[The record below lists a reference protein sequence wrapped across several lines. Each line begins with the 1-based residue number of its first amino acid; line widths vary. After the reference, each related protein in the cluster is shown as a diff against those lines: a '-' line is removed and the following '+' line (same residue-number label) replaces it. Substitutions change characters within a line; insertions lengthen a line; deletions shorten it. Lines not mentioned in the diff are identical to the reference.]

1 MDWSLGRKWWITVA
15 LLGTIL
21 AVALLAFRLGHTP
34 EEPTTETFT
43 AEAVNLS
50 MERPSDTIER
60 FGQDVQKEWTQEE
73 NSIIVGIHVCSYREG
88 SSDLPFM
95 GHDGLT
101 FITYV
106 NASFGHGT
114 IDSILIG
121 FHLLEGNATVFLSEN
136 PWDPQLENAT
146 IVEIRNNGTNEK
158 DAYVEAKPSSLS
170 CSIQDQIYWVFL
182 DENNE
187 DHQMEIKA
195 QVVHQNRTTR
205 KITTVPIMLEMHL
218 STEGD

>member
-1 MDWSLGRKWWITVA
+1 MDWSLGHKWWITGV

-21 AVALLAFRLGHTP
+21 AIALFAFRLGQTP

-50 MERPSDTIER
+50 IERPSDTIER
-60 FGQDVQKEWTQEE
+60 FGQDVQNEWTQEE
-73 NSIIVGIHVCSYREG
+73 MSIIVGIKVTSYREG
-88 SSDLPFM
+88 ASEAPFM
-95 GHDGLT
+95 GNDGLT

-114 IDSILIG
+114 IDSILVS
-121 FHLLEGNATVFLSEN
+121 FHLFEGNASVFLSEN
-136 PWDPQLENAT
+136 PWAPELENAT
-146 IVEIRNNGTNEK
+146 IVAIRNNGTNEK

-170 CSIQDQIYWVFL
+170 CGIQDQIFWVFL

-187 DHQMEIKA
+187 DHQMEIKV

-205 KITTVPIMLEMHL
+205 KITTVPIMLEMRL

>member
-1 MDWSLGRKWWITVA
+1 MDWSLRHKWWISVV

-21 AVALLAFRLGHTP
+21 AIALFAFKLGQTP

-50 MERPSDTIER
+50 IERPSDTINIPRE
-60 FGQDVQKEWTQEE
+60 VQNEWTQEE
-73 NSIIVGIHVCSYREG
+73 TSIIAGIKVFSYCEG
-88 SSDLPFM
+88 AGSAPFM
-95 GHDGLT
+95 DHDGLT
-101 FITYV
+101 FATYV
-106 NASFGHGT
+106 NASFGDGT
-114 IDSILIG
+114 IDSILVS
-121 FHLLEGNATVFLSEN
+121 FHLFEGNANVFLSEN
-136 PWDPQLENAT
+136 PWALELENAT
-146 IVEIRNNGTNEK
+146 IVAMRNIGTNEK

-170 CSIQDQIYWVFL
+170 CSIQDQIFWVFL

-187 DHQMEIKA
+187 DHQMEIRV

-205 KITTVPIMLEMHL
+205 KITTVPIMLEMRL